1 MNSEIYAFILALMEA
16 FTGPRNHQGHERFA
30 RAIMAAT
37 DDPQEQRLLTVV
49 AYGENWYHETSYP
62 PFGLT
67 DLIRDN
73 PDWCRTQAGPTRDRP
88 NCRVLTIETG
98 ARISIVQLRF
108 VRRVRCPPGAS
119 DEAVLGRYGWGGA
132 CVARPLTSRRMARAR
147 RVWPIPP
154 TGPSERRV
162 GGLR

>member
-1 MNSEIYAFILALMEA
+1 VNSEIYAFIIALMEA
-16 FTGPRNHQGHERFA
+16 FTGPRNARGHERFA

-73 PDWCRTQAGPTRDRP
+73 PSWCLTREGDQPPEPGQTRRDRP
-88 NCRVLTIETG
+88 HCRVLTIEEG
-98 ARISIVQLRF
+98 ARISLRALRF
-108 VRRVRCPPGAS
+108 VRRVRCAPGAS

-132 CVARPLTSRRMARAR
+132 CVARPLTSRRMGRAR
-147 RVWPIPP
+147 RVWPIPAH
-154 TGPSERRV
+154 
-162 GGLR
+162 